1 MASTMHKYTVQ
12 ESQNVALGQNGS
24 ILIND
29 AAQHTGP
36 YAAITALTDAVVDV
50 SDCTDITDTMEDGDA
65 DFTIPKGVTIF
76 GRFSV
81 FSLASGTV
89 IAYKTA

>member
-1 MASTMHKYTVQ
+1 MAKTLMKYTVA
-12 ESQNVALGQNGS
+12 EAQNAALGQAGS

-29 AAQHTGP
+29 AALHTGP
-36 YAAITALTDAVVDV
+36 FMAVTALTDAEVDV
-50 SDCTDITDTMEDGDA
+50 TDCTDIGDTMDDADA

-81 FSLASGTV
+81 FSLNTGTV
-89 IAYKTA
+89 IAYRG